1 MPIWSRC
8 WRACAARSRAD
19 RYGLVAHVLAT
30 RDGCTT
36 EQCPAVALMRTR
48 GGVNANLAQR
58 TYDFY
63 VTRHSSVWP
72 APAPGRPPDAAPSPR
87 PGA

>member
-1 MPIWSRC
+1 M
-8 WRACAARSRAD
+8 
-19 RYGLVAHVLAT
+19 LAT

-36 EQCPAVALMRTR
+36 EQCPALALMRER
-48 GGVNANLAQR
+48 GRLNANLAQR

-72 APAPGRPPDAAPSPR
+72 APAPGPTASATPVLEPRRVAAAGRRASAFASPSHV
-87 PGA
+87 GAAAEW